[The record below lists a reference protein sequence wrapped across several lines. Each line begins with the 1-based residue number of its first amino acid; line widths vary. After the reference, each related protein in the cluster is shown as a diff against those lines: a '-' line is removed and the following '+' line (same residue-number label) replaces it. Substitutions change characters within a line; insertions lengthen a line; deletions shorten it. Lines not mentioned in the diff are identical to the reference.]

1 MVLCHK
7 ELYIQG
13 YTIYTKKCSF
23 TEVCILKQ
31 NLHEKLTE
39 SQTNSGATAWLC
51 WTCLCIRDW
60 YFRKL
65 IQTNYC
71 CNEYKSDS
79 P

>member
-39 SQTNSGATAWLC
+39 SQTNSGATALA
-51 WTCLCIRDW
+51 LLDMP
-60 YFRKL
+60 L
-65 IQTNYC
+65 
-71 CNEYKSDS
+71 YKRLVL
-79 P
+79 